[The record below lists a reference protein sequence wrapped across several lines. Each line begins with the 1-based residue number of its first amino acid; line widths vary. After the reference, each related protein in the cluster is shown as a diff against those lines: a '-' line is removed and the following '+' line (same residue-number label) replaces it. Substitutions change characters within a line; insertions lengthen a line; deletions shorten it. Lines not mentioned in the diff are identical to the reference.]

1 VGHIQRTFCTACVIV
16 EAVAEASALRDA
28 FVAAL
33 PAAARPAFEND
44 PELGPRLS
52 ALLEEAAAALG
63 RFAASDLGF
72 ATHLG
77 GIVPADG
84 TPATFEKLRAA
95 DLYLAYACA
104 SGETLALSAFE
115 SEFGRDIDLAIARSG
130 NVNLAKDEFRQLVR
144 NKLFVATPGRRPKIA
159 DYAGRGDLRSW
170 VRVTA
175 LRMIVDL
182 VRQHAGDREVPLEA
196 EALGSIPAPGDDPE
210 LDYIQRVYKTEF
222 RDALTTGFQRLTARE
237 RNLLRHQ
244 VLHGLNIDQVGAL
257 YRVHRTTAFRWIE
270 KARKSLLQQT
280 REALKQQLHVGSGE
294 FLSIMRVV
302 QGDLE
307 VSVRRLLVSDIEAEP
322 SEPS

>member
-1 VGHIQRTFCTACVIV
+1 M
-16 EAVAEASALRDA
+16 AVAEASALRDA
-28 FVAAL
+28 FLAAL
-33 PAAARPAFEND
+33 PAPARPGFEVD
-44 PELGPRLS
+44 PELGARLA
-52 ALLEEAAAALG
+52 ALVDEAIAALG
-63 RFAASDLGF
+63 RFATPDVGF
-72 ATHLG
+72 ATHVGSVL
-77 GIVPADG
+77 PADAQPG
-84 TPATFEKLRAA
+84 ALDKLRAA
-95 DLYLAYACA
+95 DLYLAFGCSAGVA
-104 SGETLALSAFE
+104 VALEAFE

-130 NVNLAKDEFRQLVR
+130 NVNLGKDEFRQLVR
-144 NKLFVATPGRRPKIA
+144 NKLFVAAAGRRPKIA

-196 EALGSIPAPGDDPE
+196 EALGAIPAPGDDPE
-210 LDYIQRVYKTEF
+210 LDYIQRVYKSEF
-222 RDALTTGFQRLTARE
+222 RDALTAGFNRLTPRE

-270 KARKSLLQQT
+270 KARRSLLQQT

-302 QGDLE
+302 QGDLD
-307 VSVRRLLVSDIEAEP
+307 VSVRRILVSEIEAEP
-322 SEPS
+322 PESE